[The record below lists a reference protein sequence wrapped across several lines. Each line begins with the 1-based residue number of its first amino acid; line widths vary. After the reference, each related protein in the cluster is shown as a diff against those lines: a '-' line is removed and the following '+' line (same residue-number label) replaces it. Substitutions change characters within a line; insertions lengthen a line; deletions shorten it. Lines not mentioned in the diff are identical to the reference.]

1 MNGPKTLAFG
11 GMLVLL
17 TACGE
22 SSSGASSESRSEGED
37 LAKTQQLN
45 VSVFPGA
52 SNWPLWVANEKGF
65 FSRERVRVDVS
76 PTPNSVEQMTGLIEG
91 RIDIALTA
99 IDNIVAYREGQAP
112 VPVLGPDLVAV
123 MGIDHGFLRVISA
136 PAVRTYEDL
145 RGKTVSVD
153 APATG
158 FAFVLYEMLDRAGL
172 KYKSDYTIASAGGT
186 ASRYQALMRG
196 EQSATCLTPPY
207 DIQAEAAGY
216 HRLDTAVEI
225 LGSYQGLVAGV
236 RQSWARANRR
246 AMISYITAY
255 RNAVNWL
262 YDPRHEAEAIAIFG
276 RNMPDMP
283 ADVAAKVHRAFF
295 VDANGLLR
303 DGAINV
309 EGTKMVLALRSKY
322 AEPQKEL
329 TDPAPYIDTSFL
341 ESASSR

>member
-1 MNGPKTLAFG
+1 MF
-11 GMLVLL
+11 VLL

-22 SSSGASSESRSEGED
+22 SSSDASSEPDSAGED

-65 FSRERVRVDVS
+65 FSRERLRVDVS
-76 PTPNSVEQMTGLIEG
+76 PTPNSVEQMTGLIDG

-123 MGIDHGFLRVISA
+123 MGIDHGFLRVISQ
-136 PAVRTYEDL
+136 PAIRTYDDL

-158 FAFVLYEMLDRAGL
+158 FAFVLYELLDRAGL
-172 KYKSDYTIASAGGT
+172 KYGSDYSIASAGGT

-207 DIQAEAAGY
+207 DVQAEAAGY
-216 HRLDTAVEI
+216 TRLDTAVEV

-246 AMISYITAY
+246 AMISYIVAY

-262 YDPRHEAEAIAIFG
+262 YDSRHEAEAIAIFG
-276 RNMPDMP
+276 RNLPDVP
-283 ADVAAKVHRAFF
+283 PDVAASVYRAFF
-295 VDANGLLR
+295 VDPNGIFQ
-303 DGAINV
+303 DGAIKV
-309 EGTKMVLALRSKY
+309 DGTRMVLALRSKY
-322 AEPQKEL
+322 AVPQKTL
-329 TDPAPYIDTSFL
+329 TDPTLYIDSSFL